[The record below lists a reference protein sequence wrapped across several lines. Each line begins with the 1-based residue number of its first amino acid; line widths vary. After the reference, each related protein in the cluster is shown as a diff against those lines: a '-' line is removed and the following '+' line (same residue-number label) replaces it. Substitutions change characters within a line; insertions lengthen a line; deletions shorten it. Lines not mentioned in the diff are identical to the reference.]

1 MNYNAER
8 NIGYILMVD
17 VDFPVY
23 LLPLRSDLSE
33 KRAIIVVKKLVCS
46 FLR

>member
-17 VDFPVY
+17 LDFPVY

-33 KRAIIVVKKLVCS
+33 KRAINVVKKLVCS